1 MSRTNPYKRKRRQ
14 ANKTLLIFGEG
25 MNEQI
30 FLKHLKK
37 LYCCN
42 TNVAITIR
50 KGKGGN
56 SSNIVID
63 ASRVPGEF
71 NRRVVVLD
79 NDKPK
84 GEIEQARNIAKNKD
98 IELIENTPCLEYL
111 LLSILDSSKISDSSP
126 ECKNIFE
133 SKYINKKKRKEA
145 YEYDNIFTKELLE
158 EKRVIIKILDDIIQI
173 MEGK

>member
-1 MSRTNPYKRKRRQ
+1 MSRTNPHKRKRRQ

-25 MNEQI
+25 MNEEV
-30 FLKHLKK
+30 FSKHLRK

-42 TNVAITIR
+42 ANVAIAIK

-56 SSNIVID
+56 SANIVID
-63 ASRVPGEF
+63 ASRVPGGF
-71 NRRVVVLD
+71 DRRVVVLD

-84 GEIEQARNIAKNKD
+84 REIEKARGIAKSKD

-111 LLSILDSSKISDSSP
+111 LLTILGSKKISDISS
-126 ECKNIFE
+126 ECKKTFE
-133 SKYINKKKRKEA
+133 SNYISKRQRKEA
-145 YEYDNIFTKELLE
+145 YKYENIFTKKLLE
-158 EKRVIIKILDDIIQI
+158 EKRKTVKILDDILQI